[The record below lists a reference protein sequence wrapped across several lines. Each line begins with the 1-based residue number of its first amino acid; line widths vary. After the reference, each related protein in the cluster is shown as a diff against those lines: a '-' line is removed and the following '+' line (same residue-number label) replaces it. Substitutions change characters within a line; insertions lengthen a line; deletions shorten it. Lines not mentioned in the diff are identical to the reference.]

1 MLTVRSAWLALRA
14 RCYSSAL
21 ATPQLG
27 RFRVPDIDNER
38 MNNYSPNSLERTLL
52 QSELANM
59 RRSMPYE
66 VPCEIN
72 GKQVFTGDIQSQV
85 LPFDFSSVLANFH
98 NADKDI
104 AIAGALKVKPAWEAM
119 PFNDRAAIF
128 LKAADLLAHK
138 YRHKLMAATM
148 LGQGKNVWQAE
159 IDAGAEL
166 IDFWRFNVQYAAEIY
181 EQQPKQNA
189 PMTWNR
195 MEYRALEG
203 FVVAYSP
210 FNFTAIGGNLV
221 SAPVL
226 MGNVCLWKPS
236 PGAIYSSHLVLEI
249 LKEAGLPDGVIQFV
263 PGDAGIVSDVVF
275 AHPEFAGLHFT
286 GSTSIFKM
294 LWKKIANNIDV
305 YKSYPRLVG
314 ETGGKNMHFLHKSAD
329 AAHAAL
335 QTVRSAF
342 EYNGQKCS
350 ACSRVY
356 VPDNLWP
363 EFQTVLLSETK
374 KLKQG
379 PVDDFT
385 NFVSSVINMTSYEK
399 IQNYLKDVSSGAIP
413 HSTIICGGKTDG
425 TVGYNIEPT
434 VVLVTDPKA
443 KPMVDEL
450 FGPVVT
456 VFVYPADEYE
466 KFLEIADGTSI
477 YGLTGALFAQDREA
491 IVIGSNKL
499 RHAAGNFY
507 INDKSTGAVVGEAL
521 INDENNRLEERVL
534 QEQMTKLDPYFTE
547 ESATIFGSH
556 EDNDG
561 MGISPKQIAQQ
572 SYRTETA
579 QAANAVGFN
588 AHSVNPKDG
597 HDFDTGEDKKFGFLG
612 SFFGPKGKD
621 HSRQHPSTL
630 KQQPQQKLQQTQKP
644 RHQANSDGKFGQSL
658 PEGWAEATTRDG
670 RIYYVDHIAKITT
683 WTDPRTLAFE
693 AKYRAKDQNGNIV
706 ELVYRGSSRSEV
718 NFGGSQEHQ
727 TASQQKPQSSWED
740 PRKRA
745 EERMKQ
751 RIRDMKG

>member
-1 MLTVRSAWLALRA
+1 ML
-14 RCYSSAL
+14 
-21 ATPQLG
+21 
-27 RFRVPDIDNER
+27 FDID
-38 MNNYSPNSLERTLL
+38 
-52 QSELANM
+52 LA
-59 RRSMPYE
+59 P
-66 VPCEIN
+66 
-72 GKQVFTGDIQSQV
+72 
-85 LPFDFSSVLANFH
+85 
-98 NADKDI
+98 
-104 AIAGALKVKPAWEAM
+104 
-119 PFNDRAAIF
+119 
-128 LKAADLLAHK
+128 
-138 YRHKLMAATM
+138 
-148 LGQGKNVWQAE
+148 
-159 IDAGAEL
+159 
-166 IDFWRFNVQYAAEIY
+166 EIY

-263 PGDAGIVSDVVF
+263 PGDAGIVSDVAF

-335 QTVRSAF
+335 QTVR
-342 EYNGQKCS
+342 N
-350 ACSRVY
+350 
-356 VPDNLWP
+356 
-363 EFQTVLLSETK
+363 
-374 KLKQG
+374 
-379 PVDDFT
+379 FT

-621 HSRQHPSTL
+621 HSRQHPSNL

-718 NFGGSQEHQ
+718 NFGSSQEHQ